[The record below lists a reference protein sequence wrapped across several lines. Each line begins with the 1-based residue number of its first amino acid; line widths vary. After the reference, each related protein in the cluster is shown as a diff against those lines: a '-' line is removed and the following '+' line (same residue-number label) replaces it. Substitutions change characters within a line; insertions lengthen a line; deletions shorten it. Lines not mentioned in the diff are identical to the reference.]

1 MKDVKETAIIIL
13 VTAVLLFVVE
23 KSFAKDFE
31 SNQFTLKVKNKDYG
45 VEFREY
51 TRSDRSHI
59 QIEKYVDDWK
69 FAYRYDENGD
79 KTEHRPRIDYTL
91 ISNEYIYIKPRLEY
105 RYYEGDRDDYGR
117 LRASFG
123 LKFGQ
128 AYYEITPMIHFAK
141 DNSSNDLGIDEYQQ
155 KLGYKWKLDNNVKLD
170 TFLQREDDN
179 GFNKTGLSFGAGLT
193 VEF

>member
-1 MKDVKETAIIIL
+1 MLRLLL
-13 VTAVLLFVVE
+13 VIGVAVLSTV
-23 KSFAKDFE
+23 SHAADFDT
-31 SNQFTLKVKNKDYG
+31 NQFNLKVKGDSWG

-51 TRSDRSHI
+51 SQSDRSHI
-59 QIEKYVDDWK
+59 QLEHYLDKWK

-79 KTEHRPRIDYTL
+79 KVEHRPRIDYKL
-91 ISNEYIYIKPRLEY
+91 FSNDYFYITPRIEY

-123 LKFGQ
+123 LKLGS

-141 DNSSNDLGIDEYQQ
+141 DNSDNDFGFDEYQQ
-155 KLGYKWKLDNNVKLD
+155 KVGYKWKLDDNVKLD
-170 TFLQREDDN
+170 TFIQHEADN
-179 GFNKTGLSFGAGLT
+179 HFDKTNLFFGTGLV